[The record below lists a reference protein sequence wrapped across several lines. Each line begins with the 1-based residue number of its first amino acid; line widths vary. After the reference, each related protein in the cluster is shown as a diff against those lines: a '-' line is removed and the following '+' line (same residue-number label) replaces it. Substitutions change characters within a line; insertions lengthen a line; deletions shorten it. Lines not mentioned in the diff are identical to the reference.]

1 MATNASRVQNSA
13 RFLIVWLLA
22 PLVAVAGMGCA
33 TDAQKKQLREGFGQ
47 LEAKQYDAATATA
60 NDYLRR
66 YPSTP
71 GTAEALYLRGRSAEQ
86 RPSRSYAE
94 SRGNL
99 QTARTDYI
107 AALSTKPP
115 ASLENYIRTS
125 IGNVAFFQDD
135 YATALAQWRYVYPRQ
150 KDPTTRAWTLYR
162 IGLSLQRQGK
172 FGDADA
178 TFDRVVR
185 DYPGTLQASRAAEAR
200 GTRAFYVQVGAFAVQ
215 SSADRLA
222 RDLAQRGG
230 RVSRQADP
238 RGLHL
243 VRLGP
248 FGTYLSAMAE
258 RSRWL
263 AYYPDARVVP

>member
-1 MATNASRVQNSA
+1 METNASIVQKCLA
-13 RFLIVWLLA
+13 IVITALM
-22 PLVAVAGMGCA
+22 VATVGGCA
-33 TDAQKKQLREGFGQ
+33 SEAQKKLLRRGFDQ
-47 LEAKQYDAATATA
+47 LEAKQFSGAAGTA
-60 NDYLRR
+60 NEYLNK

-71 GTAEALYLRGRSAEQ
+71 GVAEALYLRGRASEQ
-86 RPSRSYAE
+86 RPSSSFAE
-94 SRGNL
+94 SRSNL

-107 AALSTKPP
+107 AALKAKPP
-115 ASLENYIRTS
+115 QTLENYIRTS

-135 YATALAQWRYVYPRQ
+135 YATALAQWEYVYPRQ
-150 KDPTTRAWTLYR
+150 KDATTRAWTLYR
-162 IGLSLQRQGK
+162 IGLCRQRLGR

-185 DYPGTLQASRAAEAR
+185 EFPGTLQARRSAEAR

-215 SSADRLA
+215 ASADRLA

-238 RGLHL
+238 RGLYL

-248 FGTYLSAMAE
+248 YGTYMQAMTE
-258 RSRWL
+258 RGRWL
-263 AYYPDARVVP
+263 SFYPDARVVP